1 MTKTLQIFWQFLL
14 LGCIS
19 FGGPAAHIG
28 YFKVKFVD
36 DQKWLTDKEYADLV
50 ALSHFLPGPGSSQ
63 VGFAIGHHRDGLRG
77 AIAAFLGFTLPSFLL
92 IVLISLF
99 AFTNF
104 EADSPWQGVV
114 HGLKLLAVVV
124 VADAL
129 LGMAQSFCKTRL
141 TSCIALVTA
150 ALLVLHPSILL
161 QMLLIGV
168 AALLGALLLK
178 PEQDVNAITTN
189 QNKTLTLFAELNWT
203 ALCLFLILF
212 IGLPLFAVQNS
223 WISLASDFY
232 YAGSLVFGG
241 GHVVL
246 PLLQELVADK
256 LTSEQ
261 FILGYASAQAMPGPM
276 FSLAAFL
283 GAELVPISPWLAAI
297 CATTFIFLPGFLLLL
312 GVRSAWSKLMTVPK
326 LQGASAGVNAC
337 VVGLLLTAFI
347 NPVLTEAITSSVDI
361 ALALLGFAAL
371 RILKASVIYVVIFF
385 TVSGLLFL

>member
-104 EADSPWQGVV
+104 EADSLWQGVV

-129 LGMAQSFCKTRL
+129 LGMAKSFCKTRL
-141 TSCIALVTA
+141 TSCIALLTA

-178 PEQDVNAITTN
+178 PEQDVNTLTTN
-189 QNKTLTLFAELNWT
+189 QNTKLTLFAELNWT

-283 GAELVPISPWLAAI
+283 GAELLPISPWLAAI
-297 CATTFIFLPGFLLLL
+297 CATIFIFLPGFLLLL

-326 LQGASAGVNAC
+326 LQGASAGINAC

-385 TVSGLLFL
+385 TASGLLFL